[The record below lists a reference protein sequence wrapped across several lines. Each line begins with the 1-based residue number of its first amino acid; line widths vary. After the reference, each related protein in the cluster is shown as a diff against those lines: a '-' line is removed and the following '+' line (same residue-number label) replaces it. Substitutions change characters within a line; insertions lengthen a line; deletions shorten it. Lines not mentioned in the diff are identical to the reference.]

1 MISDVFLMIFDDFHH
16 LSTARLRSRI
26 GEGGQN
32 KEIKIYCHERAH
44 VNYFFFVEN
53 MFFHRGRIK

>member
-32 KEIKIYCHERAH
+32 KEIKNLSLARTLTT
-44 VNYFFFVEN
+44 FFFL
-53 MFFHRGRIK
+53 